1 MQKEKIDYEN
11 RGKDVRKPRT
21 QFVTPNQST
30 KIFNDNKQIANP
42 QASNNLV

>member
-1 MQKEKIDYEN
+1 MQKEKIEYED

-21 QFVTPNQST
+21 LFVTSNQST

-42 QASNNLV
+42 QPSNNLV